1 MLVCD
6 IKRGEGNYL
15 MEVIPYG
22 NGTDMSC
29 HAAFFYHRYD
39 LSHVTCLKKNWYSE
53 LYSCASP
60 PDSEMYKLR
69 LLFPLPVN

>member
-22 NGTDMSC
+22 NGTDMTC
-29 HAAFFYHRYD
+29 HAAFIYHRYD
-39 LSHVTCLKKNWYSE
+39 LSHVTYLKKIGTQNYTVV
-53 LYSCASP
+53 L
-60 PDSEMYKLR
+60 
-69 LLFPLPVN
+69 PLQSLKCTN

>member
-22 NGTDMSC
+22 NGTDMTC
-29 HAAFFYHRYD
+29 HAAFIYHRYD
-39 LSHVTCLKKNWYSE
+39 LSHVTYLKK
-53 LYSCASP
+53 LV
-60 PDSEMYKLR
+60 LR
-69 LLFPLPVN
+69 IIQLCFPSRL